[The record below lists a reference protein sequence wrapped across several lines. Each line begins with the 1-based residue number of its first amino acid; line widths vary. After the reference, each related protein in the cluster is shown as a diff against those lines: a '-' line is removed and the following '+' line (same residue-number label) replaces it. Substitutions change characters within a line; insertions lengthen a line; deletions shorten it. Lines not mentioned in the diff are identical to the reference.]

1 MQLESPLDLEARQFN
16 YIYENEIEV
25 FEINELSVKAP
36 DDAPC
41 INVLIRGM
49 LDYKLQKQLCKP
61 KSDGCIAT
69 PLNKKYAKKSIQ
81 RSSH

>member
-1 MQLESPLDLEARQFN
+1 MQLESPLDLEAREFN
-16 YIYENEIEV
+16 YIYENEMQV
-25 FEINELSVKAP
+25 FEMNELSVKAP

-49 LDYKLQKQLCKP
+49 LDYKLQRQLCKP
-61 KSDGCIAT
+61 KSDGCIPIT
-69 PLNKKYAKKSIQ
+69 LNKNYANKSIQ